1 VFCTNCGT
9 QAASD
14 HSFCSACG
22 SKLESNSPVSTDNKH
37 NNEQRVVDRHAGVK
51 DWRMLTSSKEIFT
64 HSQVVERI
72 KRISGLSA
80 TGMPES
86 EILAQIKLFDSK
98 EASTFAMGALTDVVL
113 PFYSNLGIKKES
125 EVISNFAISYQ
136 EALVA
141 VLCSLASRSQPL
153 RDLRDASDGF
163 VVDAQLPTSIWAMKG
178 DFIISL
184 ENVNGGTKVC
194 ANINIPGQ
202 MFDWGKSKRT
212 ISDLFADV
220 NRYSQ
225 FEL

>member
-1 VFCTNCGT
+1 
-9 QAASD
+9 
-14 HSFCSACG
+14 
-22 SKLESNSPVSTDNKH
+22 
-37 NNEQRVVDRHAGVK
+37 
-51 DWRMLTSSKEIFT
+51 MLTSSKEIFT

-141 VLCSLASRSQPL
+141 VLCSFNYPHPF
-153 RDLRDASDGF
+153 G
-163 VVDAQLPTSIWAMKG
+163 P
-178 DFIISL
+178 
-184 ENVNGGTKVC
+184 
-194 ANINIPGQ
+194 
-202 MFDWGKSKRT
+202 
-212 ISDLFADV
+212 
-220 NRYSQ
+220 
-225 FEL
+225 